1 MKKYLLFA
9 FAAMLAFSLSAAARL
24 PQVTLRVSKNYE
36 VTIDGQTYKGSN
48 TLPGLSQGYHQV
60 QVYSTK
66 GFILKQR
73 TLVSSSSFNLRN
85 NDVLIDVDE
94 NGQLHI
100 YQDGS
105 SINNRNGNYDDRNYD
120 DRNGDWKGNKVSSGR
135 GNGWG
140 PYDNPG
146 RGHKYGL
153 YKNKDK
159 KNKKNH
165 DKDWDD
171 RDND

>member
-1 MKKYLLFA
+1 MKKYILFA
-9 FAAMLAFSLSAAARL
+9 LGAVLAFSLSAAARL
-24 PQVTLRVSKNYE
+24 PQVSVRVSKNYE
-36 VTIDGQTYKGSN
+36 LTIDGQTYKGSN
-48 TLPGLSQGYHQV
+48 TIPGLSQGYHQV

-66 GFILKQR
+66 GGFILKKR

-85 NDVLIDVDE
+85 NDVMIDVDE

-100 YQDGS
+100 YQDS
-105 SINNRNGNYDDRNYD
+105 YSRNDRNGNYDPRNEDRKV
-120 DRNGDWKGNKVSSGR
+120 GKGQSGR

-159 KNKKNH
+159 SNKKNH
-165 DKDWDD
+165 DKNWDD
-171 RDND
+171 RDDD